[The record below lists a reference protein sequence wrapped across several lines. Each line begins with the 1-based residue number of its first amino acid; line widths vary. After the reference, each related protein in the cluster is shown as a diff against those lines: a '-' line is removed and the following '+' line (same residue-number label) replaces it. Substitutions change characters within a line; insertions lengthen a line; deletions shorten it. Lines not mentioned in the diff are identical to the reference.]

1 MILIF
6 HIFIALFSV
15 FYTGF
20 VYLFPS
26 KRKLNASYITVALTI
41 ISGTYLV
48 LVNMSHMVSACI
60 TGLIYLGIVG
70 SGLVAAKR
78 KLATV
83 DNKED

>member
-26 KRKLNASYITVALTI
+26 KKKLNVSYVMVALTI
-41 ISGTYLV
+41 ASGTYLV

-70 SGLVAAKR
+70 AGLISARR
-78 KLATV
+78 KLAAV
-83 DNKED
+83 NNKED